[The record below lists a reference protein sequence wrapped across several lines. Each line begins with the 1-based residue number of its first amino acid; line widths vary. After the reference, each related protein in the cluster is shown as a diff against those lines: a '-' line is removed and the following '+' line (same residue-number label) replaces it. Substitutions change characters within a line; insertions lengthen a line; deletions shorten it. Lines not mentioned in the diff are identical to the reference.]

1 MKDTESDAP
10 GKAIAK
16 ATPTFDKLIA
26 AVAAWIELLV
36 QTLGEVSNFNGFDRL
51 KVAELASWNHGLHS
65 TLTTSNVIEKIVGL
79 TDQLHYEVIKGCKQ
93 KDRHSCGLWCLVILV
108 LLLYGARASNWDDYW
123 SDTLYNVVGEFSRAA
138 PWTHWRFCFKNK
150 RFSSFTTSS
159 HTLIKCEI
167 HDIYSAQDVTF
178 GFDWLNHLRVRMVPP
193 FIFCGSNTIP
203 FGLRDQIDSVPSLLV
218 AIPCLLDFWR
228 KLHQTR
234 VRILPSSELGK
245 AGSITT
251 EQPDASVTL
260 RRDSRA
266 FKELQSSLIVQ
277 SNGATV
283 VNAGNEYELQWIS
296 RAAVRS
302 AVAVTLELIPS
313 PKSQLEREQLRDAD
327 SRSLLQQTLQRNFLL
342 CAGARS
348 RLPTLKGLVAESR
361 GLKME
366 GQQEVVTFRV
376 VSTYP
381 AGGFVRVTAT
391 TRVTLTDPSEASGE
405 GENDGTGNVTP
416 AVPVELQSKGVKIG
430 GMDDERAALRE
441 LILLP
446 ASHPRLRSELGVEFP
461 KGVLLCGPPGV
472 GKTLLVCSVVY
483 ECRQV
488 QDASGAALDLNLQVV
503 NGSEIMTSGRGDAEQ
518 ALRATFETAVVHARS
533 ARHTA
538 SVIFIDELD
547 ALCPKRE
554 ASGGGASSAHSRIVA
569 QLLTLL
575 DGVEG
580 GISRENV
587 VVIAAT
593 NLPNSIDPA
602 LRRPGRFDREIFV
615 APPSV
620 ALRKK
625 IFAVHLNR
633 TPYALSNE
641 SPEDAEVQ
649 RGAFLDTLA
658 AKAVGYVGADIAALC
673 REAAII
679 ASTRQLVAFSRD
691 RELEQW
697 WTDWKRRVEP
707 LRSLQNASSTLG
719 AIVAGHAWRTN
730 PTAIIPLWFLAKQ
743 SNQHNTGDS
752 KRQQSNL
759 EYFGFLLG
767 NEDKRAFIPTHRS
780 DDDDKKAQPFEV
792 TMDDFDQAMLTVVP
806 SALRGASGFT
816 IGGQVETKLALQQ
829 ALEWPIKF
837 PHTFARLGVKPP
849 CGVLLYGPPGC
860 SKSSIVRA
868 AAHSS
873 GATFLS
879 LSAAQVFSPFFG
891 DAEAAVRQV
900 FRDARAALPAII
912 FFDEIDVM
920 VAKREFGG
928 SGGGEGGSST
938 AMRVLSTML
947 NEMDG
952 VESAEGLL
960 VIGATNRPD
969 CIDAAL
975 MRPGRFD
982 RIQFVDLPA
991 ESDRVDILRIH
1002 SRPMQLHA
1010 DVDLLDLA
1018 KRTSFFSGAE
1028 LENLCRE
1035 AALLALRESLDAE
1048 KVCKRHFEEALRG
1061 IIPVSSKESM
1071 RDYIEFAESMGH
1083 LS

>member
-1 MKDTESDAP
+1 MPIDGGGADA
-10 GKAIAK
+10 
-16 ATPTFDKLIA
+16 ATGDRFTGRCRVSPTLLRSRPRGSGQYALCRIGEDLF
-26 AVAAWIELLV
+26 AVC
-36 QTLGEVSNFNGFDRL
+36 R
-51 KVAELASWNHGLHS
+51 VALSSSSAS
-65 TLTTSNVIEKIVGL
+65 VEP
-79 TDQLHYEVIKGCKQ
+79 Q
-93 KDRHSCGLWCLVILV
+93 
-108 LLLYGARASNWDDYW
+108 A
-123 SDTLYNVVGEFSRAA
+123 
-138 PWTHWRFCFKNK
+138 
-150 RFSSFTTSS
+150 
-159 HTLIKCEI
+159 
-167 HDIYSAQDVTF
+167 
-178 GFDWLNHLRVRMVPP
+178 
-193 FIFCGSNTIP
+193 
-203 FGLRDQIDSVPSLLV
+203 
-218 AIPCLLDFWR
+218 
-228 KLHQTR
+228 
-234 VRILPSSELGK
+234 
-245 AGSITT
+245 
-251 EQPDASVTL
+251 DASVTL

-266 FKELQSSLIVQ
+266 FKELQAFLLAR
-277 SNGATV
+277 SNDATGD
-283 VNAGNEYELQWIS
+283 NTGDDSELQWIS
-296 RAAVRS
+296 RAAVRT

-313 PKSQLEREQLRDAD
+313 SKSQLEHQRLRDPD
-327 SRSLLQQTLQRNFLL
+327 TRSLLRQTLQRNFVL
-342 CAGARS
+342 CGGARV
-348 RLPTLKGLVAESR
+348 RLPTLNGLVAESR
-361 GLKME
+361 GLEGE
-366 GQQEVVTFRV
+366 GQEQSMKFRV

-381 AGGFVRVTAT
+381 AGGFARVTAA
-391 TRVTLTDPSEASGE
+391 TRVTLTDPNEAGGE
-405 GENDGTGNVTP
+405 GGSDLTVT
-416 AVPVELQSKGVKIG
+416 ESEEHQTKGVNVG
-430 GMDDERAALRE
+430 GMEDERAALRE

-446 ASHPRLRSELGVEFP
+446 VAHPRLRSELGVEFP

-472 GKTLLVCSVVY
+472 GKTLLVRSVVH

-488 QDASGAALDLNLQVV
+488 QVASGATLDLNLQVI

-518 ALRATFETAVVHARS
+518 ALRATVETAVVHARS
-533 ARHTA
+533 ARHAA

-554 ASGGGASSAHSRIVA
+554 AAGGGASSAHSRIVA

-587 VVIAAT
+587 VVVAAT

-615 APPSV
+615 APPNTE
-620 ALRKK
+620 LRKK
-625 IFAVHLNR
+625 IFQVHLNR
-633 TPYALSNE
+633 TPYALSSE
-641 SPEDAEVQ
+641 SPGDAEV
-649 RGAFLDTLA
+649 RRDAFLNRLA

-673 REAAII
+673 REAAMV

-697 WTDWKRRVEP
+697 WADWKRRVQP
-707 LRSLQNASSTLG
+707 LSSLQNASSTLG
-719 AIVAGHAWRTN
+719 AVVAGHAWHAN

-743 SNQHNTGDS
+743 SNQPASEDS
-752 KRQQSNL
+752 SSQRQSDLQ
-759 EYFGFLLG
+759 YFGFLLG
-767 NEDKRAFIPTHRS
+767 IDEKRSFFRIDHHEDVEKTT
-780 DDDDKKAQPFEV
+780 QTFEV
-792 TMDDFDQAMLTVVP
+792 TMSDFEQAMQTIVP

-816 IGGQVETKLALQQ
+816 KDFERQGWDSIGGQAETKLALQQ

-837 PHTFARLGVKPP
+837 PETFARLGVKPP
-849 CGVLLYGPPGC
+849 RGVLLYGPPGC

-879 LSAAQVFSPFFG
+879 LSAAQVFSPYFG

-920 VAKREFGG
+920 VAKREFDG

-991 ESDRVDILRIH
+991 APDRVDILRIH
-1002 SRPMQLHA
+1002 SRPMQLHD
-1010 DVDLLDLA
+1010 DVDLVDLA
-1018 KRTSFFSGAE
+1018 KRTPFFSGAE

-1048 KVCKRHFEEALRG
+1048 KVCKRHFEDARCG
-1061 IIPVSSKESM
+1061 ITPVSSKESM
-1071 RDYIEFAESMGH
+1071 RDYIEFAEAMGH